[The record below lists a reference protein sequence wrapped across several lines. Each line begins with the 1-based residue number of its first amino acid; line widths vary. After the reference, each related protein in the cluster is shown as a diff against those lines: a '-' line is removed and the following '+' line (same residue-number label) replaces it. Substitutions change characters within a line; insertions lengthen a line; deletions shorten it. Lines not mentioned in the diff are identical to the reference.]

1 MVELS
6 ARAEGRIYRIF
17 LAKLGKV
24 SQAHVSIIEPSCDT
38 NTHYPYYHNIK
49 QNVNQINK
57 NEHINRK
64 RLMP

>member
-1 MVELS
+1 MNWVPELKD
-6 ARAEGRIYRIF
+6 EFIEFF

-38 NTHYPYYHNIK
+38 NTHYAYYHNIK

>member
-38 NTHYPYYHNIK
+38 NTHYAYYLILNKTSIK
-49 QNVNQINK
+49 SSKTSI
-57 NEHINRK
+57 
-64 RLMP
+64 